1 VSTDER
7 TEPVRAEPARTE
19 STADTVAGFLA
30 AAALFAA
37 LLSIVW
43 YPGRVGPAAILVALI
58 ASAISGPQRRLAAG
72 ALAFATACWVV
83 GMIIAILT
91 ERPIF

>member
-1 VSTDER
+1 
-7 TEPVRAEPARTE
+7 
-19 STADTVAGFLA
+19 
-30 AAALFAA
+30 
-37 LLSIVW
+37 VW

-58 ASAISGPQRRLAAG
+58 AAAISGRQRRFTAG

-83 GMIIAILT
+83 GMIVAILT

>member
-1 VSTDER
+1 VSADER
-7 TEPVRAEPARTE
+7 RQVAGAE

-58 ASAISGPQRRLAAG
+58 AAAISGPTRRFAAG
-72 ALAFATACWVV
+72 ALAIATACWVV
-83 GMIIAILT
+83 GMIVAVLT
-91 ERPIF
+91 ERAIF

>member
-1 VSTDER
+1 VSVDER
-7 TEPVRAEPARTE
+7 TEPVRTGPTRAE

-30 AAALFAA
+30 AAALFAG

-43 YPGRVGPAAILVALI
+43 YPGRVGPAAMLVALI
-58 ASAISGPQRRLAAG
+58 ASSISGPQRRLAAG
-72 ALAFATACWVV
+72 ALAFATVCWVV
-83 GMIIAILT
+83 GMILAILT

>member
-1 VSTDER
+1 VDER
-7 TEPVRAEPARTE
+7 TEVARAE

-37 LLSIVW
+37 LLAVVW
-43 YPGRVGPAAILVALI
+43 YPGRVGPAAILVALV
-58 ASAISGPQRRLAAG
+58 AAAISGPQRRFAG
-72 ALAFATACWVV
+72 AAVAVATACWVA

>member
-1 VSTDER
+1 VSADER
-7 TEPVRAEPARTE
+7 TETARPE

-30 AAALFAA
+30 AAALFTGFLA
-37 LLSIVW
+37 IVW

-58 ASAISGPQRRLAAG
+58 AATIAGPQRRFAAG
-72 ALAFATACWVV
+72 ALVLATLCWLA
-83 GMIIAILT
+83 GMIVAVLT